1 MGPSNFYT
9 NFNSLII
16 GLWTLERWQDK
27 QVSWC
32 SFLYF
37 LLIYL
42 PLEGYI
48 PWTKI
53 LENVIFNDV
62 IMEDF
67 PNFGLILQPC
77 WLELILS
84 RFQQSSLMGT
94 GWHSYSC
101 WIVTEYQA
109 IVLKVGESLHDQ
121 KFWHFHLIPTFS
133 LAAAP

>member
-1 MGPSNFYT
+1 MEPSNLYT
-9 NFNSLII
+9 NVNSLKS
-16 GLWTLERWQDK
+16 LKRWQ
-27 QVSWC
+27 
-32 SFLYF
+32 
-37 LLIYL
+37 
-42 PLEGYI
+42 GYI

-94 GWHSYSC
+94 GSHSYSC
-101 WIVTEYQA
+101 CIVTEYQA
-109 IVLKVGESLHDQ
+109 IALKVGESLHDQ